1 MRVLPGNDM
10 AFCNIRVTFGFQ
22 SKCSKPMRLLLAF
35 FALGFF
41 AACSKT
47 PDTIPLPTKI
57 CIKTTHH
64 NYPLAG
70 STVYLKFFTDS
81 FPGYD
86 YPVNQYDA
94 FFKTG
99 SDARGCIESVPEG
112 KHWIVAFGYDS
123 LHYPHEAFG
132 SLPVEISL
140 EHKPVLDTL
149 LYLGH

>member
-1 MRVLPGNDM
+1 MRILP
-10 AFCNIRVTFGFQ
+10 FIIIL
-22 SKCSKPMRLLLAF
+22 SL
-35 FALGFF
+35 
-41 AACSKT
+41 AACRPEGPET
-47 PDTIPLPTKI
+47 LPLPTKI

-70 STVYLKFFTDS
+70 STVYLKYFTDT

-86 YPVNQYDA
+86 KGPSFYDA
-94 FFKTG
+94 SFRTG
-99 SDARGCIESVPEG
+99 ADARGCIESVPEG
-112 KHWIVAFGYDS
+112 RHWIVAFGYDS

-140 EHKPVLDTL
+140 TYKPILDTL

>member
-1 MRVLPGNDM
+1 MPGKDI
-10 AFCNIRVTFGFQ
+10 AFCNIRVTFGFRL
-22 SKCSKPMRLLLAF
+22 KCSKSMRLLLTLVAF
-35 FALGFF
+35 GFF
-41 AACSKT
+41 AACSKG
-47 PDTIPLPTKI
+47 PETIPLPTKI

-70 STVYLKFFTDS
+70 STVYLKFFTDT

-94 FFKTG
+94 SFKTG
-99 SDARGCIESVPEG
+99 PDARGCIESVPEG
-112 KHWIVAFGYDS
+112 RHWIVAFGYDS

>member
-1 MRVLPGNDM
+1 MRPILILTLLVL
-10 AFCNIRVTFGFQ
+10 
-22 SKCSKPMRLLLAF
+22 
-35 FALGFF
+35 FACRSEG
-41 AACSKT
+41 

-64 NYPLAG
+64 DYPLTG
-70 STVYLKFFTDS
+70 SFVYLKYFTDT

-86 YPVNQYDA
+86 KKPSYFDA
-94 FFKTG
+94 FFVTG
-99 SDARGCIESVPEG
+99 ADARGCIESVPEG
-112 KHWIVAFGYDS
+112 RHWLVAFGYDS

-140 EHKPVLDTL
+140 DHRPVIDTM